1 MIQYELTI
9 KKDYIELSFYFDDYE
24 TMCAFM
30 CTAIDNCGT
39 QYEYAVKCVIPVNE
53 KRGDCECK
61 NSDF

>member
-39 QYEYAVKCVIPVNE
+39 QYEYTIKCVVPMKKEGCNCT
-53 KRGDCECK
+53 CE
-61 NSDF
+61 NSGF